1 MTRYIKLCFV
11 LATALCFSY
20 CSSDK
25 DEVLDPGGN
34 NDPCATVPAKFAA
47 NIAPIIETKCALGS
61 ACHGEGST
69 NGVGP
74 LLTFDHAKSGASRI
88 KAAVMSG
95 AMPKNGSLTQAQ
107 INSIRCWVDG
117 GALNN

>member
-1 MTRYIKLCFV
+1 MLLIG
-11 LATALCFSY
+11 AAS

-25 DEVLDPGGN
+25 DEVLNPGN
-34 NDPCATVPAKFAA
+34 TDPCQGVPAAFSA
-47 NIAPIIETKCALGS
+47 NIAPILETKCALGS
-61 ACHGEGST
+61 DCHGDGSV

-74 LLTFDHAKSGASRI
+74 LLTYTHAKNAASRM

-95 AMPKNGSLTQAQ
+95 AMPKTGSLTQAQ
-107 INSIRCWVDG
+107 INSIRCWVDN

>member
-1 MTRYIKLCFV
+1 MTRYIKVCFV
-11 LATALCFSY
+11 LAFAFSLSY

-25 DEVLDPGGN
+25 DEVLNPGGN
-34 NDPCATVPAKFAA
+34 NDPCTNVPAAFSA
-47 NIAPIIETKCALGS
+47 NIAPILETKCALGA
-61 ACHGEGST
+61 ACHGEGSP

-74 LLTFDHAKSGASRI
+74 LLTYTHAKSGAARI

-107 INSIRCWVDG
+107 INSIRCWVDN
-117 GALNN
+117 GAPNN